1 MVRHVLFLCAVAEK
15 LAYEPTDHITV
26 MNQCFRFTVSSPTAE
41 ESFQFGGYMPSAA
54 SSSQSRSRGG
64 LARPDTA
71 PSSTKRSVR
80 FSDDLGLGDEL
91 FGSERP
97 STAPGER
104 SGRRQAKRGGK
115 DENSDGSYLDDNK
128 TPPEGNKPARREI
141 TSNGRDS
148 NFAHFQNQA
157 DRILPASKHSFY
169 AFSLREFG

>member
-1 MVRHVLFLCAVAEK
+1 
-15 LAYEPTDHITV
+15 
-26 MNQCFRFTVSSPTAE
+26 
-41 ESFQFGGYMPSAA
+41 MPSAA

-104 SGRRQAKRGGK
+104 SGRKQAKRGEK
-115 DENSDGSYLDDNK
+115 DENISGSYLDDNK
-128 TPPEGNKPARREI
+128 KPLEGNKPAGRET
-141 TSNGRDS
+141 TSNGKDS
-148 NFAHFQNQA
+148 KYGTVSEAGSNRPFPSSLVPLFQNE
-157 DRILPASKHSFY
+157 SKCKTFEMKVSSACSFIFMQIN
-169 AFSLREFG
+169 AIFIRMVLHLDSL

>member
-1 MVRHVLFLCAVAEK
+1 
-15 LAYEPTDHITV
+15 
-26 MNQCFRFTVSSPTAE
+26 
-41 ESFQFGGYMPSAA
+41 MPSAA

-104 SGRRQAKRGGK
+104 SGRRQGKRGDK
-115 DENSDGSYLDDNK
+115 EENINGSYLDDNNK
-128 TPPEGNKPARREI
+128 PPEGSTPARRE
-141 TSNGRDS
+141 TTRNGKDS
-148 NFAHFQNQA
+148 NF
-157 DRILPASKHSFY
+157 
-169 AFSLREFG
+169 

>member
-1 MVRHVLFLCAVAEK
+1 MFSRSIYLCSAEK
-15 LAYEPTDHITV
+15 FACVAADYITMITNV
-26 MNQCFRFTVSSPTAE
+26 CFTVSSPTSE

-97 STAPGER
+97 STAPDER
-104 SGRRQAKRGGK
+104 SGRRQATRGGK
-115 DENSDGSYLDDNK
+115 DENINGSYLDDNK
-128 TPPEGNKPARREI
+128 KPPEGNKPARGET

-148 NFAHFQNQA
+148 TFWTVSESGSN
-157 DRILPASKHSFY
+157 SSCK
-169 AFSLREFG
+169 